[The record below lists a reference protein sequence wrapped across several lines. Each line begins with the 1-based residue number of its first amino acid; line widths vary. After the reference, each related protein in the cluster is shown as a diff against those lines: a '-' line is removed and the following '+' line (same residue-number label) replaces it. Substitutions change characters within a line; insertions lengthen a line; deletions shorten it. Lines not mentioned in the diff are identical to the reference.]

1 MNYRPEERF
10 EVIRQAYQG
19 LFELV
24 KPMMFDKYADFI
36 DACAEI
42 QEDEREEIYRQITDG
57 EETVMTVMLAQ
68 YIKDKGFQEGIQ
80 QGVQQ
85 GRYVLLEQILTRCFG
100 TLPDWALKPLD
111 WSRKCT

>member
-1 MNYRPEERF
+1 MPKMNYRPEERF

-57 EETVMTVMLAQ
+57 EETVMTVMSAQ
-68 YIKDKGFQEGIQ
+68 YIKDKGLQEGI
-80 QGVQQ
+80 
-85 GRYVLLEQILTRCFG
+85 
-100 TLPDWALKPLD
+100 
-111 WSRKCT
+111 